1 MLQSPLPPASA
12 VFNALPHWKEFSKH
26 CLVNRFKNGGGGV
39 CVNLT
44 DEVSGLFLGLGFVFF
59 FFLNMVVAALCL
71 PFNYL
76 FKHGD
81 VGKFITICLFSHRLP
96 GALTTRIFQFGNS
109 KPHSKQFRLSHFL
122 LKCQPTNRA
131 VVAPCHF
138 WCPLRGQGWKGVSTP
153 AARRL

>member
-1 MLQSPLPPASA
+1 MLQSPLLPASA
-12 VFNALPHWKEFSKH
+12 VLNALPHWKEFSKH

-44 DEVSGLFLGLGFVFF
+44 DEVSGLFLGLGF

-76 FKHGD
+76 FKHGS
-81 VGKFITICLFSHRLP
+81 VGKFITICLFSHQLP
-96 GALTTRIFQFGNS
+96 GALTSRIFSVWEG

-122 LKCQPTNRA
+122 LKCQPTNGA
-131 VVAPCHF
+131 VVAPCYF
-138 WCPLRGQGWKGVSTP
+138 QCPLRGQRHCGKG
-153 AARRL
+153 